1 MIALAQQKKKLV
13 LTLIK
18 QIQHMNRKYEDSEV
32 SLNDT
37 LYDFSVDHSLIN
49 ILNVYQ
55 YLTIKNDI
63 K

>member
-18 QIQHMNRKYEDSEV
+18 QIQHMDRKYEDSEV

-37 LYDFSVDHSLIN
+37 VYDFSVDHSLIN

>member
-1 MIALAQQKKKLV
+1 
-13 LTLIK
+13 
-18 QIQHMNRKYEDSEV
+18 MNRKYEDSEV

-37 LYDFSVDHSLIN
+37 VYDFSVDHSLIN

>member
-1 MIALAQQKKKLV
+1 MIALAQQKIKLV

-18 QIQHMNRKYEDSEV
+18 QIQHMNRKHEDSEV

-37 LYDFSVDHSLIN
+37 VYDFSVDHSSIN

>member
-1 MIALAQQKKKLV
+1 
-13 LTLIK
+13 
-18 QIQHMNRKYEDSEV
+18 MNRKYEDSEV

-37 LYDFSVDHSLIN
+37 VYDFSVDHGSID
-49 ILNVYQ
+49 ILNVHQ

>member
-37 LYDFSVDHSLIN
+37 VYDFSVDHSLIN
-49 ILNVYQ
+49 ILNV
-55 YLTIKNDI
+55 
-63 K
+63 

>member
-37 LYDFSVDHSLIN
+37 VYDFSVDHSLIN

-55 YLTIKNDI
+55 YLTLKNDI

>member
-37 LYDFSVDHSLIN
+37 VYDFSVDHSLIN

>member
-1 MIALAQQKKKLV
+1 MIALAQQTKKLV

-18 QIQHMNRKYEDSEV
+18 QIQHMDRKYEDSEV

-37 LYDFSVDHSLIN
+37 VYDFSVDHSLIN